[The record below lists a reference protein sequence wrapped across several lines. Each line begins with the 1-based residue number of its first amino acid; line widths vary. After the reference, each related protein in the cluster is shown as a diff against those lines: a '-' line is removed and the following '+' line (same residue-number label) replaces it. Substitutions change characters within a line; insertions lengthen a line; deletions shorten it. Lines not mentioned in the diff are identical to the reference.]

1 MQDAVENGVFAPAA
15 IWRQVCSTSG
25 GMTNPHFVAGPRFFR
40 DQHEFEHWHEIRL
53 RGFTEWYVGR
63 TAPRSFANGRH
74 VANAKAR
81 LFPEFLPQVRTD
93 DGKPVAY
100 LNTVPGFWC
109 GDRQALHDLNY
120 YDDTL
125 QFGGLKT
132 LLLGSSFLV
141 AQRAGMLRAFDA
153 VTTPFRNRK
162 LSGANCIVLI
172 GMTVD
177 PAYQS
182 MKLPS
187 LLFSTVKEAARR
199 LRMKYVVGPFR
210 PNAYGQYK
218 AERHAAHSNV
228 LFEKYCAGRNEDGLP
243 RDPWMRTVFRQGAEF
258 VRIEPR
264 SFRVARSIARFE
276 EFRARFKPESWYSPT
291 PDVWECGET
300 PTWYVD
306 RCKGEVVS
314 VEPNIWGVIQVA
326 DAIGEESE
334 GASSSRLTQVGAGIS
349 T

>member
-1 MQDAVENGVFAPAA
+1 MMNTRFVVE
-15 IWRQVCSTSG
+15 
-25 GMTNPHFVAGPRFFR
+25 PRFFS
-40 DQHEFEHWHEIRL
+40 DQREYEHWHEIRL

-63 TAPRSFANGRH
+63 TAPHSFRNGRH
-74 VANAKAR
+74 VANALAR

-93 DGKPVAY
+93 HGEPVAY
-100 LNTVPGFWC
+100 LHTVPGFWC
-109 GDRQALHDLNY
+109 GDRQALHDLTY
-120 YDDTL
+120 YEETL
-125 QFGGLKT
+125 KFGDAKT
-132 LLLGSSFLV
+132 LLLGTSFLI
-141 AQRAGMLRAFDA
+141 AQHLGMLRLFDA
-153 VTTPFRNRK
+153 AAAPFRSRK
-162 LSGANCIVLI
+162 LSGANCIVLVA
-172 GMTVD
+172 MTVD

-187 LLFSTVKEAARR
+187 LLFSNVKEAARHFGMR
-199 LRMKYVVGPFR
+199 YIVAPFR

-218 AERHAAHSNV
+218 AERQAAHSTR
-228 LFEKYCAGRNEDGLP
+228 LFEEYCTARNEHGLP

-276 EFRARFKPESWYSPT
+276 EFRERFKPGSWYSPT

-314 VEPNIWGVIQVA
+314 VEPNIWGVIQIA
-326 DAIGEESE
+326 AAPEDASD
-334 GASSSRLTQVGAGIS
+334 GASSHRLTQDAGIPR
-349 T
+349 

>member
-1 MQDAVENGVFAPAA
+1 M
-15 IWRQVCSTSG
+15 R
-25 GMTNPHFVAGPRFFR
+25 FVVGPRFLR
-40 DQHEFEHWHEIRL
+40 DQREYEHWHEIRL

-63 TAPRSFANGRH
+63 TPPRSFQHGRH
-74 VANAKAR
+74 VANATAR

-93 DGKPVAY
+93 QDEPVAY

-109 GDRQALHDLNY
+109 GDRQALHDLHY
-120 YDDTL
+120 HADTL

-132 LLLGSSFLV
+132 LLLGSSFLM
-141 AQRAGMLRAFDA
+141 AQRLGLLRLFDA
-153 VTTPFRNRK
+153 AAAPFRSRK

-182 MKLPS
+182 MNIPS
-187 LLFSTVKEAARR
+187 LLFSSVKGAARR
-199 LRMKYVVGPFR
+199 LGMKYIVAPFR

-218 AERHAAHSNV
+218 AERRAAHSTG
-228 LFEKYCAGRNEDGLP
+228 LFDEYCTARNEHGLP
-243 RDPWMRTVFRQGAEF
+243 RDPWMRTVSRQGVDF

-264 SFRVARSIARFE
+264 SFRVARSMARFE
-276 EFRARFKPESWYSPT
+276 EFRRTFKPESWYSPT

-314 VEPNIWGVIQVA
+314 VEPNIWGVIQIA
-326 DAIGEESE
+326 AAPEDASE
-334 GASSSRLTQVGAGIS
+334 AASSPRLTQDAEIPR
-349 T
+349 

>member
-1 MQDAVENGVFAPAA
+1 LPYVRWDDE
-15 IWRQVCSTSG
+15 
-25 GMTNPHFVAGPRFFR
+25 PHFVAGPRFFR

-63 TAPRSFANGRH
+63 TAPRSFTNGRH

-199 LRMKYVVGPFR
+199 LRMSTSWGPSVR
-210 PNAYGQYK
+210 MPTGNI
-218 AERHAAHSNV
+218 R
-228 LFEKYCAGRNEDGLP
+228 P
-243 RDPWMRTVFRQGAEF
+243 RDTPPTATSCSKGTARDGTRTAC
-258 VRIEPR
+258 
-264 SFRVARSIARFE
+264 
-276 EFRARFKPESWYSPT
+276 PEIP
-291 PDVWECGET
+291 G
-300 PTWYVD
+300 
-306 RCKGEVVS
+306 
-314 VEPNIWGVIQVA
+314 
-326 DAIGEESE
+326 
-334 GASSSRLTQVGAGIS
+334 
-349 T
+349 